1 MLNTMRIFPC
11 PACNQLI
18 SADAEKCRFCSAPVD
33 PVLAQAA
40 ADTQDKVNSA
50 YSDAMMIRNLAAG
63 MWVAFL
69 VRFIPFV
76 GIVGWIGM
84 LLLLVVVPVKLIIW
98 QARFGRIKTIDPD
111 YKKAKTNRLVAFFV
125 WLPLPVLLVFVFGL
139 LILAA
144 VATSTR

>member
-18 SADAEKCRFCSAPVD
+18 STDAEKCRFCSAPVD
-33 PVLAQAA
+33 PALAQAA

-84 LLLLVVVPVKLIIW
+84 LALLVIVPIKLIVW
-98 QARFGRIKTIDPD
+98 QARFGRIKTNDPD
-111 YKKAKTNRLVAFFV
+111 YKKAKTNRLIAFLV
-125 WLPLPVLLVFVFGL
+125 WLPLPLLLLFLFGL
-139 LILAA
+139 VLVAMLA
-144 VATSTR
+144 SGNR